1 MRRGQAI
8 KVRFLLLFLLAT
20 LLLAAQSYG
29 MATAGGH
36 CHVNA
41 QAGIS
46 AEAQMPTTCSD
57 ADMDPAQSDCAQHL
71 CSGAVVVLSNASVQP
86 IQPMSTPL
94 RASIDITPPLCFTQI
109 IYRPP
114 RV

>member
-8 KVRFLLLFLLAT
+8 EVRFLLVFLLAT

-29 MATAGGH
+29 MATTGGH
-36 CHVNA
+36 CHVNG
-41 QAGIS
+41 QVGIS
-46 AEAQMPTTCSD
+46 AEAQRPTICSN
-57 ADMDPAQSDCAQHL
+57 ADMDPARSDCAQHL

-86 IQPMSTPL
+86 VQPMSTPL
-94 RASIDITPPLCFTQI
+94 RAPIDITPPLCLTQI

-114 RV
+114 RA